1 MVTKIKKPPFVW
13 ASGKLTHRDAKGSKI
28 RYRLDKI
35 CRESTIQE
43 LDILLEKYDKRVKNE
58 KDPQKRR
65 EYRTCCKIIRDWK
78 HLKETTDAIAT
89 APYWDPQKG
98 VVIGENIYTIEYSED
113 GKEIIIRDEEGNI
126 IDRRPLE

>member
-1 MVTKIKKPPFVW
+1 MPEGYVKRVIFSRVLEGEDLADAIK
-13 ASGKLTHRDAKGSKI
+13 
-28 RYRLDKI
+28 
-35 CRESTIQE
+35 
-43 LDILLEKYDKRVKNE
+43 KRVKNE